1 MDLLQF
7 TRKGIYCPPA
17 DVFLDPSAKV
27 DRALISHAHSDH
39 ARGGSLA
46 YLAHTDSEA
55 VLRLRLGKNLP
66 VETVAYGKVVDINGV
81 RFSFHPAGHVI
92 GSAQIRVEYKGEV
105 WVYTGDYKLEDD
117 GLTVPFEPV
126 KCHTLI
132 TESTFGMPVYQWQA
146 QAKVM
151 QEMNEWWRKNAAAG
165 ICTVVHGYSLGKS
178 QRMLSLFDHSIGP
191 VYCHEAIESTNA
203 VFRAHGIA
211 LPNALLLHEHVSK
224 EALRSALVITPFISP
239 ESPMMQLLEPY
250 SLGIASGWMG
260 LGGAKRMGAADR
272 GFVLS
277 DHADFPSLNTA
288 VKESAAERIIVTHG
302 FKEVYARWLCTQ
314 GYEAEAAQISM

>member
-27 DRALISHAHSDH
+27 DFALISHAHSDH

-66 VETVAYGKVVDINGV
+66 IETIDYGKTVDINGV

-151 QEMNEWWRKNAAAG
+151 QEMNDWWRKNAAAG

-178 QRMLSLFDHSIGP
+178 QRMLSLIDHSIGP

-288 VKESAAERIIVTHG
+288 VKESGAERIIVTHG
-302 FKEVYARWLCTQ
+302 FTDVYSRWLCGQ
-314 GYEAEAAQISM
+314 GYSAEAAQITL